1 MLAMF
6 ECHTVVRRLPD
17 HGTAA
22 RFGRP
27 STVDEADAMPDPALG
42 KRARCLQAGA
52 S

>member
-17 HGTAA
+17 RGPAA
-22 RFGRP
+22 RLGRP
-27 STVDEADAMPDPALG
+27 NTIDEAVAMPDPTLG
-42 KRARCLQAGA
+42 KRARRLQASA